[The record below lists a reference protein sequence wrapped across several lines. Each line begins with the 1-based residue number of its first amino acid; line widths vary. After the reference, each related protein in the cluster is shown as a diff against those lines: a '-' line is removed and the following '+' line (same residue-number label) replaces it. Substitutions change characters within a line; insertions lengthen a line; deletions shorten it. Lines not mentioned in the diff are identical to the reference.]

1 MCPPAPDPPPE
12 PGARVDAFL
21 DAVLH
26 DEQEKLLC
34 RPCEWVQGALI
45 LGLVALALVFRGW
58 FRLAY
63 AGAQL
68 AAPLVA
74 AGLILL
80 ERLRRRRR

>member
-1 MCPPAPDPPPE
+1 MPPPTPDPQPE
-12 PGARVDAFL
+12 PAARVDAFL
-21 DAVLH
+21 DTVLH

-45 LGLVALALVFRGW
+45 VGLVGLALVFRGW

-63 AGAQL
+63 TGAQL

-74 AGLILL
+74 AGLILA
-80 ERLRRRRR
+80 ERLRKRRR